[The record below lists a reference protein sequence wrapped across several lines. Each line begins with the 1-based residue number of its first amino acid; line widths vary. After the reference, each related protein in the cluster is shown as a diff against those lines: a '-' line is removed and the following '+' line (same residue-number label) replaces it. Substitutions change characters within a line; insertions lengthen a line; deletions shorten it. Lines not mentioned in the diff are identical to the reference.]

1 MKIAQYV
8 YFGIRSDTLI
18 TEEIT
23 QRVGLAPDSSRVRG
37 GSRSADPPR
46 PVHHVWAVECK
57 GQGMDVAQQTADVMR
72 RVIPCR
78 DNIRKLVAT
87 GEAKAWFQIVRTFN
101 AADGEEEEITEAGD
115 LVKLGGQ
122 HQLLGWHMDGE
133 IVQFLADVGAA
144 IDCDEYG

>member
-18 TEEIT
+18 TEEIALY
-23 QRVGLAPDSSRVRG
+23 VGLAPDSSRVRG
-37 GSRSADPPR
+37 SRSTDPSR
-46 PVHHVWAVECK
+46 PAHHVWAVECR
-57 GQGMDVAQQTADVMR
+57 GQGMDVEHQIADVMR

-78 DNIRKLVAT
+78 DSIRGLVET
-87 GEAKAWFQIVRTFN
+87 GEGKAWLQIVRNFD
-101 AADGEEEEITEAGD
+101 AAGGEEEEITETGG

-122 HQLLGWHMDGE
+122 HQLLGWHMDIA
-133 IVQFLADVGAA
+133 IVRFLADIGAD

>member
-8 YFGIRSDTLI
+8 YFGIWSDTLI
-18 TEEIT
+18 TEEIA
-23 QRVGLAPDSSRVRG
+23 QRVGLVPDSSRVRG
-37 GSRSADPPR
+37 SRSADPAR

-57 GQGMDVAQQTADVMR
+57 GRGMDVEQQIADVMR

-78 DNIRKLVAT
+78 DNIRDLVGT
-87 GEAKAWFQIVRTFN
+87 GEAKAWLQIVRNFD
-101 AADGEEEEITEAGD
+101 ASDGEEEEITEAGD

-122 HQLLGWHMDGE
+122 HQLLGWHLDGA
-133 IVQFLADVGAA
+133 IVRFLADVGAA